1 MFAEFFGNFLLNKN
15 IVSPEELKNALD
27 EKAKIRL
34 KIGTIAINKAYMTPK
49 EVKEIN
55 ELQKNKDK
63 YFGELAIEKGYL
75 KKNQLDNL
83 LNEQKSDYLLLAQ
96 ALIDENIIDMET
108 FKKEVSN
115 YKEENDLSDSA
126 FEKLKNGKAE
136 IIIDQL
142 LEFDKDKEFFSKY
155 VKLFYKNIIR
165 FIDVNTTIKKVKT
178 YKNEEYK
185 LIASQKIKKDDDK
198 FYFTGIAGDIDS
210 LLKISGLYA
219 EEIFNEISP
228 YSKDSLGEFLNLNN
242 GLFSVNMS
250 NEDIDLALSVQ
261 EINTDIK
268 LDKSLL
274 HIVPFKTSFG
284 TFDLIIGIC

>member
-1 MFAEFFGNFLLNKN
+1 MFAEFFGNYLLNKG
-15 IVSPEELKNALD
+15 IVNTDDLQKALD
-27 EKAKIRL
+27 EKAKVRL
-34 KIGTIAINKAYMTPK
+34 KIGTIAINKGYMTPK
-49 EVKEIN
+49 QVKEVN

-63 YFGELAIEKGYL
+63 YFGQLAIEKGYL
-75 KKNQLDNL
+75 KKDQLDNL

-96 ALIDENIIDMET
+96 ALIDEDIMDMET

-115 YKEENDLSDSA
+115 YKDENDLSDNA

-136 IIIDQL
+136 FIIDQL

-165 FIDVNTTIKKVKT
+165 FIDVNTTIKEIKK
-178 YKNEEYK
+178 YENEEYR
-185 LIASQKIKKDDDK
+185 LIASQKIKKEDDT
-198 FYFTGIAGDIDS
+198 FYFTGIAGDVDS

-219 EEIFNEISP
+219 EEIFNEISA

-250 NEDIDLALSVQ
+250 DEDIDLALSVQ
-261 EINTDIK
+261 EINTDVK
-268 LDKSLL
+268 LDNNLL

-284 TFDLIIGIC
+284 TFDLVIGIY